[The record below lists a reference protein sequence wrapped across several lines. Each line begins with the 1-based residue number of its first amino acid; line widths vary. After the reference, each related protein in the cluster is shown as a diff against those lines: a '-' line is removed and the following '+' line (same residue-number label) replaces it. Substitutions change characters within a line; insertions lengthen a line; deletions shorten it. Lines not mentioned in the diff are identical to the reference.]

1 MEQKLEACKPSEH
14 VSLPLKRE
22 RLSTSSLVD
31 LVWKLSAK
39 IISET
44 KDHKN
49 FSKKKKKKVRWF
61 LLPQ

>member
-22 RLSTSSLVD
+22 RLSTPSLVD

-44 KDHKN
+44 KDHKK
-49 FSKKKKKKVRWF
+49 FFLKKKVRWF